1 MLKGAVAFTGRLAS
15 MTRAQAFLLVAE
27 RGGTPRAGVTKAT
40 AVLIVGELGW
50 PLLADGRPSNS
61 LAKAELYGIPIK
73 SERDFLACLGRS
85 VPDSQN
91 KAYTKAQLAALSKVS
106 AELIDQLA
114 MFGLIE
120 PQDEFF
126 GFRDLA
132 AARQIA
138 KLLASGVKLSAVTQ
152 SLAEIRKWLPEAG
165 LANLRLYPENS
176 NTLLV
181 EHSSGRTDKKGQFV
195 LPIEPSSLDAGA
207 LFAKAQAAEE
217 AEDWE
222 AAERLYSLL
231 VKIDTSDATPAFNLA
246 NVLRSQNKV
255 VEAEAAYRVA
265 VEREPDF
272 AEAWYNLADLLE
284 AQRRG
289 VEAVRCL
296 ERAIKAKP
304 DYADPVFNLA
314 LLLQRLERLDD
325 AAKQWRRYLEIDQ
338 ASGWAMRAKKALKLC
353 EMQMAFS

>member
-1 MLKGAVAFTGRLAS
+1 MLEGAVAFTGRLAS
-15 MTRAQAFLLVAE
+15 MTRAQAFSLVE
-27 RGGTPRAGVTKAT
+27 KHGGTPRAGVTKAT
-40 AVLIVGELGW
+40 SVLIVGELGW

-61 LAKAELYGIPIK
+61 LAKAELYRIPIK

-85 VPDSQN
+85 LPDSQN
-91 KAYTKAQLAALSKVS
+91 KAYTKAQLATLSKAS
-106 AELIDQLA
+106 AELIDQFA

-120 PQDEFF
+120 PHNDFY

-152 SLAEIRKWLPEAG
+152 SLAEIRKWLPQAG

-176 NTLLV
+176 HTLLV
-181 EHSSGRTDKKGQFV
+181 EHPSGRTDKKGQFV
-195 LPIEPSSLDAGA
+195 LPIEEAKADAGA

-217 AEDWE
+217 IEDWH

-231 VKIDTSDATPAFNLA
+231 IKIDPSDAVSAFNLA
-246 NVLRSQNKV
+246 NVLRSQNKLI
-255 VEAEAAYRVA
+255 EAEAAYRIA
-265 VEREPDF
+265 VERQPDF
-272 AEAWYNLADLLE
+272 AEAWYNLADLLD

-296 ERAIKAKP
+296 ERAIKAAP
-304 DYADPVFNLA
+304 DYADAVFNLA
-314 LLLQRLERLDD
+314 LLLQRLGRLDE
-325 AAKQWRRYLEIDQ
+325 AAKQWRSYLDIDQ
-338 ASGWAMRAKKALKLC
+338 ISGWAMRAKKALKLC